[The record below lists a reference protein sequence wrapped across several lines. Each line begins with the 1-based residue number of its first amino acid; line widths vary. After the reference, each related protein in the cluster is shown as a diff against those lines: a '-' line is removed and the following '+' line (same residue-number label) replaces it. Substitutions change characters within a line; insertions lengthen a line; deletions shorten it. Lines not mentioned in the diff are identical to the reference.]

1 MKQLWRHWRGRR
13 TADRAA
19 GHYSLR
25 RRLLVSVLGASVTVW
40 LVSLAI
46 VVTVAWRES
55 SEVFD
60 DALEESARLALV
72 LGIGLQAGGT
82 PQPAAREAGGDPLK
96 LKIYYQLVAPDGRVL
111 HRADDAPRAPFVRDF
126 TQRKGHRNVRIDG
139 DYWRVYVQRDP
150 VSGLQAQ
157 VGQPWDERAELLE
170 EMAEKLA
177 WPALGLLL
185 LLGGFCWF
193 VIRRLLAPLE
203 RAAAGIAAKSPQD
216 LTPVSGAGQPR
227 ELQPIV
233 DALNALLVRLSGA
246 LDTERRFTADAAH
259 ELRTPLAALRM
270 RLQLIERQRG
280 APAADLRALR
290 DDVDRCTALV
300 ESLLALARLDPQRGA
315 LALEPVD
322 LASLFAG
329 LDTSAAQAHG
339 ITVQRDAQAATVMAH
354 PALLASALRNL
365 LDNALRYGAPGGRVQ
380 LSAAPMAS
388 GGVRI
393 AVRDDGP
400 GVTPADRARL
410 GERFFRVLGTGQT
423 GNGLGLSIVARI
435 AALHG
440 ATLRFEEG
448 LQGRGLGVVL
458 EFAA

>member
-19 GHYSLR
+19 GHCSLR

-96 LKIYYQLVAPDGRVL
+96 LKIYYQLVAPNGRVL

-233 DALNALLVRLSGA
+233 DALNALLARLS
-246 LDTERRFTADAAH
+246 
-259 ELRTPLAALRM
+259 
-270 RLQLIERQRG
+270 
-280 APAADLRALR
+280 
-290 DDVDRCTALV
+290 
-300 ESLLALARLDPQRGA
+300 GA

-380 LSAAPMAS
+380 ISAAPMAN

-393 AVRDDGP
+393 AVSDDGP
-400 GVTPADRARL
+400 GVTPADRTRL